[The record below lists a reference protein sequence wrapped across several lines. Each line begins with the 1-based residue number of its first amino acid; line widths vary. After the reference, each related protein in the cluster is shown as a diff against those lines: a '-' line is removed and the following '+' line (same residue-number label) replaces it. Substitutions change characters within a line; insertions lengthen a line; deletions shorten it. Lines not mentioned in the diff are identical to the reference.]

1 MDLLALASLAGR
13 LPPLASQAEAGGTG
27 VVINLFWVV
36 AFAANLVIF
45 FVAAWYLGLRNL
57 PANLAARR
65 ARIEQSLRDAD
76 AARQERD
83 RAADE
88 RVAALAQARREA
100 EEILTRAQKTAD
112 ESRERD
118 IAETR
123 AELEQMRT
131 QAAAAIETEKD
142 RALAEVRSQVAEL
155 ALAAASR
162 VVGETMTSEREKRLV
177 DEFLAEVGR
186 K

>member
-1 MDLLALASLAGR
+1 VDLLALASLAGR
-13 LPPLASQAEAGGTG
+13 LPPLTSQAEAGGTG

-100 EEILTRAQKTAD
+100 EEILTRAQKIAD
-112 ESRERD
+112 ENRQRD
-118 IAETR
+118 MDDTR
-123 AELEQMRT
+123 AQLEQMRT
-131 QAAAAIETEKD
+131 QAAADIAAEKE
-142 RALAEVRSQVAEL
+142 RALADVRGQVAEL
-155 ALAAASR
+155 ALAAAGR

-177 DEFLAEVGR
+177 QEFLTEVGQ